1 MPLKI
6 PNIDHDTFAYET
18 SNNSAAQSPA
28 STQTKET
35 QGANKNLASKELE
48 ALRNYCFDPSVP
60 LKGGTL
66 RLVKNSDGSIQLKRR
81 QWYQFWNFV
90 GWGRDTG
97 RAAAY
102 VNSLLKEQDLV
113 KESNNSTNSTNSA
126 LAAYVQ
132 VSSNKV
138 TLEELSRKLLP
149 FTLQDNLTTHKNE
162 KENNGVEANTNATP
176 SSSPVSIPL
185 SGLET
190 QTVTDKYRR
199 EFQQLA
205 LKSVQKFCPSVGLT
219 VGDKLGEGGMG
230 TVYHASV
237 LGRTE
242 GYVIKLE
249 NKFRMESIIN
259 AENLPFDQRGDLA
272 ATTVQQLGHITQP
285 IFVIVALKKT
295 PSDSIQYHYLPVAN
309 AKSFVQKM
317 QKECPYASLAI
328 AGQLME
334 KVPGNELSSCIH
346 GEDLAGK
353 TVPKIDCTITQK
365 PFQQIA
371 YQLLKSMKVSMEKKF
386 IHRDLKPENIMVTID
401 AQGNYHL
408 KLIDGGFS
416 AQGNDKPLKLHKFK
430 GTLQY
435 MSPRVY
441 NANEKNTYGAEADFY
456 STAMIL
462 LEMISPED
470 FNRVNEIQKM
480 DTEKR
485 PQFLIDQSLKQ
496 NNTTYANSKDLEN
509 YLSAAGPISQIATTL
524 QDPKNKE
531 VRNLIDLSFQA
542 SRGGKQGQEAYKT
555 WQKTFAAWETTLKTN
570 DVIPKA
576 DRVVSNKVF
585 WENTLK
591 TNNVISKA
599 DQVASTTSASADR

>member
-6 PNIDHDTFAYET
+6 PNIDHDTFAYTPSSNSGST
-18 SNNSAAQSPA
+18 SNSSP
-28 STQTKET
+28 QTKDT
-35 QGANKNLASKELE
+35 TGANENLASKELE
-48 ALRNYCFDPSVP
+48 ALKNYCFDPSAP
-60 LKGGTL
+60 FKGGTL

-102 VNSLLKEQDLV
+102 VNSLLQEQDLV
-113 KESNNSTNSTNSA
+113 KESNNSTNSTNSTNSA

-149 FTLQDNLTTHKNE
+149 FTLQDNLTTHKNK

-190 QTVTDKYRR
+190 KNDITSQSLDVT
-199 EFQQLA
+199 
-205 LKSVQKFCPSVGLT
+205 SVQKFCSSVGLT
-219 VGDKLGEGGMG
+219 VGNELGAGAMG

-249 NKFRMESIIN
+249 NQFKMEPITN
-259 AENLPFDQRGDLA
+259 AEKLPFDQRGDLA
-272 ATTVQQLGHITQP
+272 ATTVKKLGHITQP
-285 IFVIVALKKT
+285 IFVIVALQKT
-295 PSDSIQYHYLPVAN
+295 PSDPIQYHYLPVAN

-317 QKECPYASLAI
+317 QTKCPKARLAI
-328 AGQLME
+328 VGQLMD
-334 KVPGNELSSCIH
+334 KLPGNDLFSCIH
-346 GEDLAGK
+346 GETVGET
-353 TVPKIDCTITQK
+353 TVPKIDFTITKK

-371 YQLLKSMKVSMEKKF
+371 YQLLKSMKVSMEQNF
-386 IHRDLKPENIMVTID
+386 IHRDLKPENIRVIPINQED
-401 AQGNYHL
+401 L
-408 KLIDGGFS
+408 SVEDDLSVKIFDGGFS
-416 AQGNDKPLKLHKFK
+416 AQGDDQPLKLHECK
-430 GTLQY
+430 GTLEY

-441 NANEKNTYGAEADFY
+441 NANKEKTYGAEADFY

-462 LEMISPED
+462 LQMLDPD
-470 FNRVNEIQKM
+470 TFADVNKTQEM

-496 NNTTYANSKDLEN
+496 NSKTYATSNDLTS
-509 YLSAAGPISQIATTL
+509 YLTAAGPNSKIAETL
-524 QDPKNKE
+524 NNEENKV
-531 VRNLIDLSFQA
+531 VRDLIDLSFQV
-542 SRGGKQGQEAYKT
+542 SRGGKKGQEAYKK
-555 WQKTFAAWETTLKTN
+555 WQNAFATWETTLQ
-570 DVIPKA
+570 
-576 DRVVSNKVF
+576 
-585 WENTLK
+585 
-591 TNNVISKA
+591 TNNVIPKA
-599 DQVASTTSASADR
+599 DQVASTTSASADP